1 MTEESWN
8 ELIAN
13 LPQCHF
19 LQTSEWAEVKQ
30 EVGWQSTQMVWQN
43 AQGRVLGAAN
53 VLTRTLQPLGF
64 GPRMSIGYIP
74 RGPMLDW
81 NDAAQRQKALDEIQA
96 YAKKAELI
104 FIKIDPEIILGS
116 GVPGDEG
123 ASENLRARDCMEEL
137 ARRGW
142 KGSVEQ
148 IQFMNTA
155 VLDLTGT
162 EEEWLKR
169 MKQKSRYNLRL
180 AQRSGIVVRI
190 AKEDELPQVYQM
202 YAQTAARDGF
212 IIREMDYYLMVWNK
226 FIKAGLAHP
235 LVAEVEGQLVA
246 GLVLFHFSNKAW
258 YFYGMSTPLHREK
271 MPNYLLQ
278 WEAMRLA
285 KEQGCE
291 VYDLWGAPDVFNA
304 DDRMNGVFRFKE
316 GLGAKVLRTA
326 GAWDYPVKP
335 FLYFL
340 YQQILP
346 RFLKIT
352 RRMRRGRLQQE
363 VS

>member
-1 MTEESWN
+1 
-8 ELIAN
+8 
-13 LPQCHF
+13 
-19 LQTSEWAEVKQ
+19 
-30 EVGWQSTQMVWQN
+30 
-43 AQGRVLGAAN
+43 
-53 VLTRTLQPLGF
+53 
-64 GPRMSIGYIP
+64 
-74 RGPMLDW
+74 
-81 NDAAQRQKALDEIQA
+81 
-96 YAKKAELI
+96 
-104 FIKIDPEIILGS
+104 
-116 GVPGDEG
+116 
-123 ASENLRARDCMEEL
+123 
-137 ARRGW
+137 
-142 KGSVEQ
+142 
-148 IQFMNTA
+148 
-155 VLDLTGT
+155 
-162 EEEWLKR
+162 
-169 MKQKSRYNLRL
+169 
-180 AQRSGIVVRI
+180 
-190 AKEDELPQVYQM
+190 
-202 YAQTAARDGF
+202 
-212 IIREMDYYLMVWNK
+212 MDYYLMVWNK